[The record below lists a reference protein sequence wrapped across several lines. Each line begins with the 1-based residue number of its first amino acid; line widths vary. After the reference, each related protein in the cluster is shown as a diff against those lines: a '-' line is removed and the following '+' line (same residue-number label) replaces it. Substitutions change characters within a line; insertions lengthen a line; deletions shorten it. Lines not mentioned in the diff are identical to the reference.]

1 MARLPMANERAA
13 GRCVLWVIQPPPGAF
28 EASEND
34 CRPEVV
40 PTPQCSVTVEHDGM
54 DEMLTVPNG
63 GAVVV
68 GAGASVV
75 VVAGTSSSSVNTD
88 TELSLT
94 AS

>member
-1 MARLPMANERAA
+1 MANERAA

-94 AS
+94 TS